1 MAQETRVG
9 PAAPPIRS
17 HLEALEILCLN
28 ELESPLNLTMS
39 TAPLLKRSNSA
50 PICYADAGITFLRLH
65 DPKDAACTSQMYPC
79 GHSRPIISCDSG
91 QVPELPSRAAYWRF
105 CPWPALQSWTVA
117 LSNIKSTQSFCL
129 MER

>member
-39 TAPLLKRSNSA
+39 PAPLLKRSNSA
-50 PICYADAGITFLRLH
+50 PICYAAAGITFSDFMIPRML
-65 DPKDAACTSQMYPC
+65 
-79 GHSRPIISCDSG
+79 
-91 QVPELPSRAAYWRF
+91 
-105 CPWPALQSWTVA
+105 PALVRCIPVVIVDPSLVVIQG
-117 LSNIKSTQSFCL
+117 KSLNCL
-129 MER
+129 PGLLIGDFVPGLRYRAGQWH